1 VRQPLDEAQVM
12 APEVGEDLVALDEAL
27 TQLAARDAEAAE
39 LVKLRF
45 FAGLTSAQ
53 AAEALGISPRT
64 ADRVWTYARTF
75 LLAALQ
81 KSRE

>member
-1 VRQPLDEAQVM
+1 LPGPTLRRRTCRRGRGAT
-12 APEVGEDLVALDEAL
+12 ASRGSWR
-27 TQLAARDAEAAE
+27 AARDAEAAE

-53 AAEALGISPRT
+53 AAAALGISPRS
-64 ADRVWTYARTF
+64 ADCAWTYARVF
-75 LLAALQ
+75 LLAELN